1 MQGKRRVYPSERKPA
16 KWVSYSL
23 LFLSAVILFSGVAAR
38 SGDDAVIQ
46 TVATPS
52 PIPLDAAFDETRET
66 QEITLNG
73 SVWYALQLG
82 AFETEEAA
90 HQLAEQF
97 QRRGA
102 AGYVWQNERYRVL
115 AAVYPEKEDAQAVRQ
130 QLREQHDVDSYLY
143 EISVPAL
150 SLRMTGMKG
159 QIEILEAA
167 FLHADELIRQTERIS
182 ETLDRQ
188 EITPAE
194 AVTELNTLREQVEL
208 VALRMEQRFAAPKL
222 AVERL
227 IALFQDY
234 AAFAQEK
241 TGQGKQC
248 DSQPA
253 DQVPDASVH
262 SPFIGAYRRNEKHLG
277 GKI

>member
-38 SGDDAVIQ
+38 SGGDAVIQ

-102 AGYVWQNERYRVL
+102 AGYVWQDERYRVL

-130 QLREQHDVDSYLY
+130 QLREQQLGIKDVFL
-143 EISVPAL
+143 
-150 SLRMTGMKG
+150 MTADRNG
-159 QIEILEAA
+159 QNTIIK
-167 FLHADELIRQTERIS
+167 RQRG
-182 ETLDRQ
+182 L
-188 EITPAE
+188 
-194 AVTELNTLREQVEL
+194 
-208 VALRMEQRFAAPKL
+208 
-222 AVERL
+222 
-227 IALFQDY
+227 
-234 AAFAQEK
+234 
-241 TGQGKQC
+241 
-248 DSQPA
+248 
-253 DQVPDASVH
+253 
-262 SPFIGAYRRNEKHLG
+262 
-277 GKI
+277 

>member
-1 MQGKRRVYPSERKPA
+1 MQTRKRVYPSERKPA

-38 SGDDAVIQ
+38 SGGDAVFE

-66 QEITLNG
+66 REITLNG

-90 HQLAEQF
+90 GQLAEQF

-102 AGYVWQNERYRVL
+102 AGYLWPEDRFRVL

-130 QLREQHDVDSYLY
+130 QLRDQHDVDSYLF
-143 EISVPAL
+143 EISIPSV
-150 SLRMTGMKG
+150 SLRMTGMRG
-159 QIEILEAA
+159 QIDILEAA
-167 FLHADELIRQTERIS
+167 FLHAEELIRQMERIS

-194 AVTELNTLREQVEL
+194 AAEELNALREQVEL
-208 VALRMEQRFAAPKL
+208 VALRMEQRFLSPRNAA
-222 AVERL
+222 VTGL
-227 IALFQDY
+227 IGLMRDY
-234 AAFAQEK
+234 AAFAREK
-241 TGQGKQC
+241 TGQESNALLSRQLKYQTI
-248 DSQPA
+248 QTIRLLLELT
-253 DQVPDASVH
+253 DAL
-262 SPFIGAYRRNEKHLG
+262 RNT
-277 GKI
+277 

>member
-1 MQGKRRVYPSERKPA
+1 MQTRKRVYPSERKPA

-38 SGDDAVIQ
+38 SDGDAVFE

-52 PIPLDAAFDETRET
+52 PIPLDAVFDETRET
-66 QEITLNG
+66 REITLNG

-90 HQLAEQF
+90 RQLAEQF

-102 AGYVWQNERYRVL
+102 AGYLWPEERFRVL

-130 QLREQHDVDSYLY
+130 QLRDQHDVDSYLF
-143 EISVPAL
+143 EISIPSV
-150 SLRMTGMKG
+150 SLRMTGMRG
-159 QIEILEAA
+159 QIDILEAA
-167 FLHADELIRQTERIS
+167 FLHAEDLIRQMERIS

-194 AVTELNTLREQVEL
+194 AAEELNTLREQVEL
-208 VALRMEQRFAAPKL
+208 VALRMEQRFLSPRNAA
-222 AVERL
+222 VTGL
-227 IALFQDY
+227 IGLMRDY
-234 AAFAQEK
+234 AAFAREK
-241 TGQGKQC
+241 TGQESNALLSRQLKYQTIQTIRLLLELT
-248 DSQPA
+248 DEL
-253 DQVPDASVH
+253 
-262 SPFIGAYRRNEKHLG
+262 RNT
-277 GKI
+277 

>member
-1 MQGKRRVYPSERKPA
+1 MQTRKRVYPSERKPA

-38 SGDDAVIQ
+38 SGGDAVFE

-66 QEITLNG
+66 REITLNG

-90 HQLAEQF
+90 GQLAEQF

-102 AGYVWQNERYRVL
+102 AGYLWPEERFRVL

-130 QLREQHDVDSYLY
+130 QLRDQHDVDSYLF
-143 EISVPAL
+143 EISIPSV
-150 SLRMTGMKG
+150 SLRVTGMRG
-159 QIEILEAA
+159 QIDILEAA
-167 FLHADELIRQTERIS
+167 FLHAEELIRQMERIS

-194 AVTELNTLREQVEL
+194 AAEELNTLREQVEL
-208 VALRMEQRFAAPKL
+208 VALRMEQRFLSPRNAA
-222 AVERL
+222 VTGL
-227 IALFQDY
+227 IGLMRDY
-234 AAFAQEK
+234 AAFAREK
-241 TGQGKQC
+241 TGQESNALLSRQLKYQTIQTIRLLLELT
-248 DSQPA
+248 DEL
-253 DQVPDASVH
+253 
-262 SPFIGAYRRNEKHLG
+262 RNT
-277 GKI
+277 

>member
-90 HQLAEQF
+90 RQLAEQF

-102 AGYVWQNERYRVL
+102 AGYVWQDERYRVL

-167 FLHADELIRQTERIS
+167 FLHADEMERIS

-208 VALRMEQRFAAPKL
+208 VALRMEQRFAAPRNT

-234 AAFAQEK
+234 AAFAREK
-241 TGQGKQC
+241 TGQESNATLSRQIKYQTLRSIRLLLVLTGEM
-248 DSQPA
+248 
-253 DQVPDASVH
+253 
-262 SPFIGAYRRNEKHLG
+262 RNT
-277 GKI
+277 

>member
-1 MQGKRRVYPSERKPA
+1 MQTRKRVYPSERKPA

-38 SGDDAVIQ
+38 SGGDAVFE

-66 QEITLNG
+66 REITLNG

-90 HQLAEQF
+90 RQLAEQF

-102 AGYVWQNERYRVL
+102 AGYLWPEDRFRVL

-130 QLREQHDVDSYLY
+130 QLRDKHDVDSYLF
-143 EISVPAL
+143 EISIPSV
-150 SLRMTGMKG
+150 SLRMTGMRG
-159 QIEILEAA
+159 QIDILEAA
-167 FLHADELIRQTERIS
+167 FLHAEDLIRQMERIS

-194 AVTELNTLREQVEL
+194 AAEELNTLREQVEL
-208 VALRMEQRFAAPKL
+208 VALRMEQRFLSPRNAA
-222 AVERL
+222 VTGL
-227 IALFQDY
+227 IGLMRDY
-234 AAFAQEK
+234 AAFAREK
-241 TGQGKQC
+241 TGQESNALLSRQLKYQTIQTIRLLLELT
-248 DSQPA
+248 DEL
-253 DQVPDASVH
+253 
-262 SPFIGAYRRNEKHLG
+262 RNT
-277 GKI
+277 

>member
-1 MQGKRRVYPSERKPA
+1 MQTRKRVYPSERKPA

-38 SGDDAVIQ
+38 SGGDAVFEI
-46 TVATPS
+46 VATPS

-66 QEITLNG
+66 REITLNG

-90 HQLAEQF
+90 RQLAEQF

-102 AGYVWQNERYRVL
+102 AGYLWPEERFRVL

-130 QLREQHDVDSYLY
+130 QLRDQHDVDSYLF
-143 EISVPAL
+143 EISIPSV
-150 SLRMTGMKG
+150 SLRMTGMRG
-159 QIEILEAA
+159 QIDILEAA
-167 FLHADELIRQTERIS
+167 FLHAEELIRQMERIS

-194 AVTELNTLREQVEL
+194 AAEELNTLREQVEL
-208 VALRMEQRFAAPKL
+208 VALRMEQRFLSPRNAA
-222 AVERL
+222 VTGL
-227 IALFQDY
+227 IGLMRDY
-234 AAFAQEK
+234 AAFAREK
-241 TGQGKQC
+241 TGQESNALLSRQLKYQTIQTIRLLLELT
-248 DSQPA
+248 DEL
-253 DQVPDASVH
+253 
-262 SPFIGAYRRNEKHLG
+262 RNT
-277 GKI
+277 

>member
-1 MQGKRRVYPSERKPA
+1 MQTRKRVYPSERKPA

-38 SGDDAVIQ
+38 SGGDAVFEI
-46 TVATPS
+46 VATPS

-66 QEITLNG
+66 REITLNG

-90 HQLAEQF
+90 GQLAEQF

-102 AGYVWQNERYRVL
+102 AGYLWPEERFRVL

-130 QLREQHDVDSYLY
+130 QLRDQHDVDSYLF
-143 EISVPAL
+143 EISIPSV
-150 SLRMTGMKG
+150 SLRMTGMRG
-159 QIEILEAA
+159 QIDILEAA
-167 FLHADELIRQTERIS
+167 FLHAEELIRQMERIS

-194 AVTELNTLREQVEL
+194 VAEELNTLREQVEL
-208 VALRMEQRFAAPKL
+208 VALRMEQRFLSPRNAA
-222 AVERL
+222 VTGL
-227 IALFQDY
+227 IGLMRDY
-234 AAFAQEK
+234 AAFAREK
-241 TGQGKQC
+241 TGQESNALLSRQLKYQTIQTIRLLLELT
-248 DSQPA
+248 DEL
-253 DQVPDASVH
+253 
-262 SPFIGAYRRNEKHLG
+262 RNT
-277 GKI
+277 

>member
-1 MQGKRRVYPSERKPA
+1 MQAKRRVYPSERKPA
-16 KWVSYSL
+16 RWVSYSL

-38 SGDDAVIQ
+38 SGGDAVIQ

-66 QEITLNG
+66 REITLNG

-90 HQLAEQF
+90 GQLAEQF

-102 AGYVWQNERYRVL
+102 AGYIWPDERYRVL

-130 QLREQHDVDSYLY
+130 QLREQHDVESYLF
-143 EISVPAL
+143 EIDVPAVV
-150 SLRMTGMKG
+150 LRMTGMRG
-159 QIEILEAA
+159 QIDILEAA
-167 FLHADELIRQTERIS
+167 FLHAEELIRQMERTS

-194 AVTELNTLREQVEL
+194 AADELNTLREQVEL
-208 VALRMEQRFAAPKL
+208 VALRMEQRFAAPRNT
-222 AVERL
+222 AVTRL
-227 IALFQDY
+227 IGLMRDY
-234 AAFAQEK
+234 AAFAREK
-241 TGQGKQC
+241 TGQESNALLSRQIKYQTFQTIRLLLELTGEL
-248 DSQPA
+248 
-253 DQVPDASVH
+253 
-262 SPFIGAYRRNEKHLG
+262 RNT
-277 GKI
+277 

>member
-1 MQGKRRVYPSERKPA
+1 MQTRKRVYPSERKPA

-38 SGDDAVIQ
+38 SGGDAVFETI
-46 TVATPS
+46 ATPS

-66 QEITLNG
+66 REITLNG

-90 HQLAEQF
+90 GQLAEQF

-102 AGYVWQNERYRVL
+102 AGYLWPEERFRVL

-130 QLREQHDVDSYLY
+130 QLRDQHDVDSYLF
-143 EISVPAL
+143 EISIPSV
-150 SLRMTGMKG
+150 SLRMTGMRG
-159 QIEILEAA
+159 QIDILEAA
-167 FLHADELIRQTERIS
+167 FLHAEELIRQMERIS

-194 AVTELNTLREQVEL
+194 AAEELNTLREQLEL
-208 VALRMEQRFAAPKL
+208 VALRMEQRFLSPRNV
-222 AVERL
+222 AVTGL
-227 IALFQDY
+227 IGLMRDY
-234 AAFAQEK
+234 AAFAREK
-241 TGQGKQC
+241 TGQESNALLSRQLKYQTIQTIRLLLELT
-248 DSQPA
+248 DEL
-253 DQVPDASVH
+253 
-262 SPFIGAYRRNEKHLG
+262 RNT
-277 GKI
+277 

>member
-1 MQGKRRVYPSERKPA
+1 MQTRKRVYPSERKPA

-38 SGDDAVIQ
+38 SGGDAVFE

-66 QEITLNG
+66 REITLNG

-90 HQLAEQF
+90 GQLAEQF

-102 AGYVWQNERYRVL
+102 AGYLWPEERFRVL

-130 QLREQHDVDSYLY
+130 QLRDQHDVDSYLF
-143 EISVPAL
+143 EISIPSV
-150 SLRMTGMKG
+150 SLRMTGMRG
-159 QIEILEAA
+159 QIDILEAA
-167 FLHADELIRQTERIS
+167 FLHAEELIRQMERIS

-194 AVTELNTLREQVEL
+194 AAEELNTLREQVEL
-208 VALRMEQRFAAPKL
+208 VALRMEQRFLSPRNAA
-222 AVERL
+222 VTGL
-227 IALFQDY
+227 IGLMRDY
-234 AAFAQEK
+234 ATFAREK
-241 TGQGKQC
+241 TGQESNALLSRQLKYQTIQTIRLLLELT
-248 DSQPA
+248 DEL
-253 DQVPDASVH
+253 
-262 SPFIGAYRRNEKHLG
+262 RNT
-277 GKI
+277 

>member
-1 MQGKRRVYPSERKPA
+1 MQTRKRVYPSERKPA

-38 SGDDAVIQ
+38 SGGDAVFETI
-46 TVATPS
+46 ATPS

-66 QEITLNG
+66 REITLNG

-90 HQLAEQF
+90 GQLAEQF

-102 AGYVWQNERYRVL
+102 AGYLWPEERFRVL

-130 QLREQHDVDSYLY
+130 QLRDQHDVDSYLF
-143 EISVPAL
+143 EISIPSV
-150 SLRMTGMKG
+150 SLRMTGMRG
-159 QIEILEAA
+159 QIDILEAA
-167 FLHADELIRQTERIS
+167 FLHAEELIRQMERIS

-194 AVTELNTLREQVEL
+194 AVTELSTLREQVEL
-208 VALRMEQRFAAPKL
+208 VALRLEQRFTAPRNT

-234 AAFAQEK
+234 AAFAREK
-241 TGQGKQC
+241 TGQESNATLSRQIKYQTLQSIRLLLELTGEM
-248 DSQPA
+248 
-253 DQVPDASVH
+253 
-262 SPFIGAYRRNEKHLG
+262 RNT
-277 GKI
+277 

>member
-1 MQGKRRVYPSERKPA
+1 MQAKRRVYPSERKPA
-16 KWVSYSL
+16 RWVSYSL

-38 SGDDAVIQ
+38 SGGDAVIQ

-66 QEITLNG
+66 REITLNG

-90 HQLAEQF
+90 GQLAEQF

-102 AGYVWQNERYRVL
+102 AGYIWPDERYRVL

-130 QLREQHDVDSYLY
+130 QLREQHDVESYLF
-143 EISVPAL
+143 EIDVPAVV
-150 SLRMTGMKG
+150 LRMTGMRG
-159 QIEILEAA
+159 QIDILEAA
-167 FLHADELIRQTERIS
+167 FLHAEELIRQMERIS

-194 AVTELNTLREQVEL
+194 AADELNTLREQVEL
-208 VALRMEQRFAAPKL
+208 VALRMEQRFAAPRNT
-222 AVERL
+222 AVTRL
-227 IALFQDY
+227 IGLMRDY
-234 AAFAQEK
+234 AAFAREK
-241 TGQGKQC
+241 TGQESNALLSRQIKYQTFQTIRLLLELTGEL
-248 DSQPA
+248 
-253 DQVPDASVH
+253 
-262 SPFIGAYRRNEKHLG
+262 RNT
-277 GKI
+277 

>member
-1 MQGKRRVYPSERKPA
+1 MQTRKRVYPSERKPA

-38 SGDDAVIQ
+38 SGGDAVFE

-66 QEITLNG
+66 REITLNG

-90 HQLAEQF
+90 GQLAEQF

-102 AGYVWQNERYRVL
+102 AGYLWPEERFRVL

-130 QLREQHDVDSYLY
+130 QLRDQHDVDSYLF
-143 EISVPAL
+143 EISIPSV
-150 SLRMTGMKG
+150 SLRMTGMRG
-159 QIEILEAA
+159 QIDILEAA
-167 FLHADELIRQTERIS
+167 FLHAEDLIRQMERIS

-194 AVTELNTLREQVEL
+194 AAEELNTLREQVEL
-208 VALRMEQRFAAPKL
+208 VALRMEQRFLSPRNAA
-222 AVERL
+222 VTGL
-227 IALFQDY
+227 IGLMRDY
-234 AAFAQEK
+234 AAFAREK
-241 TGQGKQC
+241 TGQESNALLSRQLKYQTIQTIRLLLELT
-248 DSQPA
+248 DEL
-253 DQVPDASVH
+253 
-262 SPFIGAYRRNEKHLG
+262 RNT
-277 GKI
+277 

>member
-1 MQGKRRVYPSERKPA
+1 MQAKRRVYPSERKPA

-38 SGDDAVIQ
+38 SGGDAVFE

-66 QEITLNG
+66 REITLNG

-90 HQLAEQF
+90 GQLAEQF

-102 AGYVWQNERYRVL
+102 AGYLWPEERFRVL

-130 QLREQHDVDSYLY
+130 QLRDQHDVDSYLF
-143 EISVPAL
+143 EISIPSV
-150 SLRMTGMKG
+150 SLRMTGMRG
-159 QIEILEAA
+159 QIDILEAA
-167 FLHADELIRQTERIS
+167 FLHAEELIRQMERIS

-194 AVTELNTLREQVEL
+194 AAEELNTLREQVEL
-208 VALRMEQRFAAPKL
+208 VALRMEQRFLSPRNAA
-222 AVERL
+222 VTGL
-227 IALFQDY
+227 IGLMRDY
-234 AAFAQEK
+234 AAFAREK
-241 TGQGKQC
+241 TGQESNALLSRQLKYQTIQTIRLLLELT
-248 DSQPA
+248 DEL
-253 DQVPDASVH
+253 
-262 SPFIGAYRRNEKHLG
+262 RNT
-277 GKI
+277 

>member
-1 MQGKRRVYPSERKPA
+1 MQTRKRVYPSERKPA

-38 SGDDAVIQ
+38 SGGDAVFE

-66 QEITLNG
+66 REITLNG

-90 HQLAEQF
+90 GQLAEQF

-102 AGYVWQNERYRVL
+102 AGYLWPEERFRVL

-130 QLREQHDVDSYLY
+130 QLRDQHDVDSYLF
-143 EISVPAL
+143 EISIPSV
-150 SLRMTGMKG
+150 SLRMTGMRG
-159 QIEILEAA
+159 QIDILEAA
-167 FLHADELIRQTERIS
+167 FLHAEELIRQMERIS

-194 AVTELNTLREQVEL
+194 AAEELNTLREQVEL
-208 VALRMEQRFAAPKL
+208 VALRMEQRFLSPRNAAVTGL
-222 AVERL
+222 LGLMR
-227 IALFQDY
+227 DY
-234 AAFAQEK
+234 AAFAREK
-241 TGQGKQC
+241 TGQESNALLSRQLKYQTIQTIRLLLELT
-248 DSQPA
+248 DEL
-253 DQVPDASVH
+253 
-262 SPFIGAYRRNEKHLG
+262 RNT
-277 GKI
+277 

>member
-1 MQGKRRVYPSERKPA
+1 MQTRKRVYPSERKPA

-38 SGDDAVIQ
+38 SDGDAVFE

-66 QEITLNG
+66 REITLNG

-90 HQLAEQF
+90 GQLAEQF

-102 AGYVWQNERYRVL
+102 AGYLWPEERFRVL

-130 QLREQHDVDSYLY
+130 QLRDQHDVDSYLF
-143 EISVPAL
+143 EISIPSV
-150 SLRMTGMKG
+150 SLRMTGMRG
-159 QIEILEAA
+159 QIDILEAA
-167 FLHADELIRQTERIS
+167 FLHAEDLIRQMERIS

-194 AVTELNTLREQVEL
+194 AAEELNTLREQVEL
-208 VALRMEQRFAAPKL
+208 VALRMEQRFLSPRNAA
-222 AVERL
+222 VTGL
-227 IALFQDY
+227 IGLMRDY
-234 AAFAQEK
+234 AAFAREK
-241 TGQGKQC
+241 TGQESNALLSRQLKYQTIQTIRLLLELT
-248 DSQPA
+248 DEL
-253 DQVPDASVH
+253 
-262 SPFIGAYRRNEKHLG
+262 RNT
-277 GKI
+277 

>member
-1 MQGKRRVYPSERKPA
+1 MQTRKRVYPSERKPA

-38 SGDDAVIQ
+38 SGGDAVFE

-66 QEITLNG
+66 REITLNG

-90 HQLAEQF
+90 GQLAEQF

-102 AGYVWQNERYRVL
+102 AGYLWPEERFRVL

-130 QLREQHDVDSYLY
+130 QLRDQHDVHSYLF
-143 EISVPAL
+143 EISIPSV
-150 SLRMTGMKG
+150 SLRMTGMRG
-159 QIEILEAA
+159 QIDILEAA
-167 FLHADELIRQTERIS
+167 FLHAEELIRQMERIS

-194 AVTELNTLREQVEL
+194 AAEELNTLREQVEL
-208 VALRMEQRFAAPKL
+208 VALRMEQRFLSPRNAA
-222 AVERL
+222 VTGL
-227 IALFQDY
+227 IGLMRDY
-234 AAFAQEK
+234 AAFAREK
-241 TGQGKQC
+241 TGQESNALLSRQLKYQTIQTIRLLLELT
-248 DSQPA
+248 DEL
-253 DQVPDASVH
+253 
-262 SPFIGAYRRNEKHLG
+262 RNT
-277 GKI
+277 

>member
-38 SGDDAVIQ
+38 SGGDAVIR
-46 TVATPS
+46 TVATPRLA
-52 PIPLDAAFDETRET
+52 IPLDAAFDETRET

-102 AGYVWQNERYRVL
+102 AGYVWQDERYRVL

-143 EISVPAL
+143 EISIPAL

-167 FLHADELIRQTERIS
+167 FLHADELIRQMERIS

-208 VALRMEQRFAAPKL
+208 VALRMEQRFAAPRNT

-234 AAFAQEK
+234 AAFAREK
-241 TGQGKQC
+241 TGQESNATLSRQIKYQTLQ
-248 DSQPA
+248 SIRLLLEL
-253 DQVPDASVH
+253 
-262 SPFIGAYRRNEKHLG
+262 IGEMRNT
-277 GKI
+277 

>member
-1 MQGKRRVYPSERKPA
+1 MQTRKRVYPSERKPA

-38 SGDDAVIQ
+38 SGGDAVFE

-66 QEITLNG
+66 REITLNG

-90 HQLAEQF
+90 RQLAEQF

-102 AGYVWQNERYRVL
+102 AGYLWPEERFRVL

-130 QLREQHDVDSYLY
+130 QLRDQHDVDSYLF
-143 EISVPAL
+143 EISIPSV
-150 SLRMTGMKG
+150 SLRMTGMRG
-159 QIEILEAA
+159 QIDILEAA
-167 FLHADELIRQTERIS
+167 FLHAEDLIRQMERIS

-194 AVTELNTLREQVEL
+194 AAEELNTLREQVEL
-208 VALRMEQRFAAPKL
+208 VALRMEQRFLSPRNAA
-222 AVERL
+222 VTGL
-227 IALFQDY
+227 IGLMRDY
-234 AAFAQEK
+234 AAFAREK
-241 TGQGKQC
+241 TGQESNALLSRQLKYQTIQTIRLLLELT
-248 DSQPA
+248 DEL
-253 DQVPDASVH
+253 
-262 SPFIGAYRRNEKHLG
+262 RNT
-277 GKI
+277 

>member
-1 MQGKRRVYPSERKPA
+1 MQTRKRVYPSERKPA

-38 SGDDAVIQ
+38 SGGDAVFE

-66 QEITLNG
+66 REITLNG

-90 HQLAEQF
+90 GQLAEQF

-102 AGYVWQNERYRVL
+102 AGYLWPEERFRVL

-130 QLREQHDVDSYLY
+130 QLRDQHDVDSYLF
-143 EISVPAL
+143 EISIPSV
-150 SLRMTGMKG
+150 SLRMTGMRG
-159 QIEILEAA
+159 QIDILEAA
-167 FLHADELIRQTERIS
+167 FLHAEELIRQMERIS

-194 AVTELNTLREQVEL
+194 AVEELNTLREQVEL
-208 VALRMEQRFAAPKL
+208 VALRMEQRFLSPRNAA
-222 AVERL
+222 VTGL
-227 IALFQDY
+227 IGLMRDY
-234 AAFAQEK
+234 AAFAREK
-241 TGQGKQC
+241 TGQESNALLSRQLKYQTIQTIRLLLELT
-248 DSQPA
+248 DEL
-253 DQVPDASVH
+253 
-262 SPFIGAYRRNEKHLG
+262 RNT
-277 GKI
+277 

>member
-1 MQGKRRVYPSERKPA
+1 MQTRKRVYPSERKPA
-16 KWVSYSL
+16 KWVIYSL

-38 SGDDAVIQ
+38 SGGDAVFE

-66 QEITLNG
+66 REITLNG

-90 HQLAEQF
+90 RQLAEQF

-102 AGYVWQNERYRVL
+102 AGYLWPEERFRVL

-130 QLREQHDVDSYLY
+130 QLRDQHDVDSYLF
-143 EISVPAL
+143 EISIPSV
-150 SLRMTGMKG
+150 SLRMTGMRG
-159 QIEILEAA
+159 QIDILEAA
-167 FLHADELIRQTERIS
+167 FLHAEELIRQMERIS

-194 AVTELNTLREQVEL
+194 AAEELNTLREQVEL
-208 VALRMEQRFAAPKL
+208 VALRMEQRFLSPRNAA
-222 AVERL
+222 VTGL
-227 IALFQDY
+227 IGLMRDY
-234 AAFAQEK
+234 AAFAREE
-241 TGQGKQC
+241 TGQESNALLSRQLKYQTI
-248 DSQPA
+248 QTIRLLLELT
-253 DQVPDASVH
+253 DAL
-262 SPFIGAYRRNEKHLG
+262 RNT
-277 GKI
+277 

>member
-1 MQGKRRVYPSERKPA
+1 MQTRKRVYPSERKPA

-38 SGDDAVIQ
+38 SGGDAVFETI
-46 TVATPS
+46 ATPS

-66 QEITLNG
+66 REITLNG

-90 HQLAEQF
+90 GQLAEQF

-102 AGYVWQNERYRVL
+102 AGYLWPEERFRVL

-130 QLREQHDVDSYLY
+130 QLRDQHDVDSYLF
-143 EISVPAL
+143 EISIPSV
-150 SLRMTGMKG
+150 SLRMTGMRG
-159 QIEILEAA
+159 QIDILEAA
-167 FLHADELIRQTERIS
+167 FLHAEELIRQMERIS

-194 AVTELNTLREQVEL
+194 AVTELSTLREQVEL
-208 VALRMEQRFAAPKL
+208 VALRLEQRFTAPRNT

-234 AAFAQEK
+234 AAFAREK
-241 TGQGKQC
+241 TGQESNATLSRQIKYQTLQSIRLLLELTGEMR
-248 DSQPA
+248 
-253 DQVPDASVH
+253 
-262 SPFIGAYRRNEKHLG
+262 IT
-277 GKI
+277 

>member
-38 SGDDAVIQ
+38 SGGDAVFE

-66 QEITLNG
+66 REITLNG

-90 HQLAEQF
+90 GQLAEQF

-102 AGYVWQNERYRVL
+102 AGYLWPEERFRVL

-130 QLREQHDVDSYLY
+130 QLRDQHDVDSYLF
-143 EISVPAL
+143 EISIPSV
-150 SLRMTGMKG
+150 SLRMTGMRG
-159 QIEILEAA
+159 QIDILEAA
-167 FLHADELIRQTERIS
+167 FLHAEELIRQMERIS

-194 AVTELNTLREQVEL
+194 AAEELNTLREQVEL
-208 VALRMEQRFAAPKL
+208 VALRMEQRFLSPRNAA
-222 AVERL
+222 VTGL
-227 IALFQDY
+227 IGLMRDY
-234 AAFAQEK
+234 ATFAREK
-241 TGQGKQC
+241 TGQESNALLSRQLKYQTIQTIRLLLELT
-248 DSQPA
+248 DEL
-253 DQVPDASVH
+253 
-262 SPFIGAYRRNEKHLG
+262 RNT
-277 GKI
+277 

>member
-1 MQGKRRVYPSERKPA
+1 M
-16 KWVSYSL
+16 
-23 LFLSAVILFSGVAAR
+23 
-38 SGDDAVIQ
+38 
-46 TVATPS
+46 
-52 PIPLDAAFDETRET
+52 
-66 QEITLNG
+66 
-73 SVWYALQLG
+73 WYALQLG

-90 HQLAEQF
+90 CQLAEQF

-102 AGYVWQNERYRVL
+102 AGYVWQDERYRVL

-167 FLHADELIRQTERIS
+167 FLHADELIRQMERIS

-208 VALRMEQRFAAPKL
+208 VALRMEQRFAAPRNT

-234 AAFAQEK
+234 AAFARAK
-241 TGQGKQC
+241 TGQESNATLSRQIKYQTLQSIRLLLELTGEM
-248 DSQPA
+248 
-253 DQVPDASVH
+253 
-262 SPFIGAYRRNEKHLG
+262 RNT
-277 GKI
+277 

>member
-1 MQGKRRVYPSERKPA
+1 MQTRKRVYPSERKPA

-38 SGDDAVIQ
+38 SGGDAVFE

-66 QEITLNG
+66 REITLNG

-90 HQLAEQF
+90 RQLAEQF

-102 AGYVWQNERYRVL
+102 AGYLWPEDRFRVL

-130 QLREQHDVDSYLY
+130 QLRDQHDVDSYLF
-143 EISVPAL
+143 EISIPSV
-150 SLRMTGMKG
+150 SLRMTGMRG
-159 QIEILEAA
+159 QIDILEAA
-167 FLHADELIRQTERIS
+167 FLHAEDLIRQMERIS

-194 AVTELNTLREQVEL
+194 AAEELNTLREQVKL
-208 VALRMEQRFAAPKL
+208 VALRMEQRFLSPRNAA
-222 AVERL
+222 VTGL
-227 IALFQDY
+227 IGLMRDY
-234 AAFAQEK
+234 AAFAREK
-241 TGQGKQC
+241 TGQESNALLSRQLKYQTIQTIRLLLELT
-248 DSQPA
+248 DEL
-253 DQVPDASVH
+253 
-262 SPFIGAYRRNEKHLG
+262 RNT
-277 GKI
+277 

>member
-1 MQGKRRVYPSERKPA
+1 MQTRKRVYPSERKPA

-38 SGDDAVIQ
+38 SDGDAVFE

-52 PIPLDAAFDETRET
+52 PIPLDAVFDETRET
-66 QEITLNG
+66 REITLNG

-90 HQLAEQF
+90 RQLAEQF

-102 AGYVWQNERYRVL
+102 AGYLWPEERFRVL

-130 QLREQHDVDSYLY
+130 QLRDQHDVDSYLF
-143 EISVPAL
+143 EISIPSV
-150 SLRMTGMKG
+150 SLRMTGMRG
-159 QIEILEAA
+159 QIDILEAA
-167 FLHADELIRQTERIS
+167 FLHAEDLIRQMERIS

-194 AVTELNTLREQVEL
+194 AAEELNTLREQVEL
-208 VALRMEQRFAAPKL
+208 VALRMEQRFLSPRNAA
-222 AVERL
+222 VTGL
-227 IALFQDY
+227 IGLMRDY
-234 AAFAQEK
+234 AAFAREK
-241 TGQGKQC
+241 TGQESNALLSRQLKYQTI
-248 DSQPA
+248 QTIRLLLELT
-253 DQVPDASVH
+253 DAL
-262 SPFIGAYRRNEKHLG
+262 RNT
-277 GKI
+277 

>member
-1 MQGKRRVYPSERKPA
+1 MQTRKRVYPSERKPA

-38 SGDDAVIQ
+38 SGGDAVFE

-66 QEITLNG
+66 REITLNG

-90 HQLAEQF
+90 RQLAEQF

-102 AGYVWQNERYRVL
+102 AGYLWPEDRFRVL

-130 QLREQHDVDSYLY
+130 QLRDQHDVDSYLF
-143 EISVPAL
+143 EISIPSV
-150 SLRMTGMKG
+150 SLRMTGMRG
-159 QIEILEAA
+159 QIDILEAA
-167 FLHADELIRQTERIS
+167 FLHAEELIRQMERIS

-194 AVTELNTLREQVEL
+194 AAEELNTLREQVEL
-208 VALRMEQRFAAPKL
+208 VALRMEQRFLSPRNAA
-222 AVERL
+222 VTGL
-227 IALFQDY
+227 IGLMRDY
-234 AAFAQEK
+234 AAFAREE
-241 TGQGKQC
+241 TGQESNALLSRQLKYQTI
-248 DSQPA
+248 QTIRLLLELT
-253 DQVPDASVH
+253 DAL
-262 SPFIGAYRRNEKHLG
+262 RNT
-277 GKI
+277 

>member
-1 MQGKRRVYPSERKPA
+1 MQTRKRVYPSERKPA

-38 SGDDAVIQ
+38 SGGDAVFE

-66 QEITLNG
+66 REITLNG

-90 HQLAEQF
+90 GQLAEQF

-102 AGYVWQNERYRVL
+102 AGYLWPEERFRVL

-130 QLREQHDVDSYLY
+130 QLRDQHDVDSYLF
-143 EISVPAL
+143 EISIPSV
-150 SLRMTGMKG
+150 SLRMTGMRG
-159 QIEILEAA
+159 QIDILEAA
-167 FLHADELIRQTERIS
+167 FLHAEELIRQMERIS

-194 AVTELNTLREQVEL
+194 AAEELNTLREQVEL
-208 VALRMEQRFAAPKL
+208 VALRMEQRFLSPRNAA
-222 AVERL
+222 VTGL
-227 IALFQDY
+227 IGLMRDY
-234 AAFAQEK
+234 AAFAREK
-241 TGQGKQC
+241 TGQESSALLSRQLKYQTI
-248 DSQPA
+248 QTIRLLLELT
-253 DQVPDASVH
+253 DAL
-262 SPFIGAYRRNEKHLG
+262 RNT
-277 GKI
+277 

>member
-1 MQGKRRVYPSERKPA
+1 MQTRKRVYPSERKPA

-38 SGDDAVIQ
+38 SGGDAVFE

-66 QEITLNG
+66 REITLNG

-90 HQLAEQF
+90 RQLAEQF

-102 AGYVWQNERYRVL
+102 AGYLWPEERFRVL

-130 QLREQHDVDSYLY
+130 QLRDQHDVDSYLF
-143 EISVPAL
+143 EISIPSV
-150 SLRMTGMKG
+150 SLRMTGMRG
-159 QIEILEAA
+159 QIDILEAA
-167 FLHADELIRQTERIS
+167 FLHAEELIRQMERIS

-194 AVTELNTLREQVEL
+194 AAEELNTLREQVEL
-208 VALRMEQRFAAPKL
+208 VALRMEQRFLSPRNAA
-222 AVERL
+222 VTGL
-227 IALFQDY
+227 IGLMRDY
-234 AAFAQEK
+234 AAFAREE
-241 TGQGKQC
+241 TGQESNALLSRQLKYQTI
-248 DSQPA
+248 QTIRLLLELT
-253 DQVPDASVH
+253 DAL
-262 SPFIGAYRRNEKHLG
+262 RNT
-277 GKI
+277 

>member
-1 MQGKRRVYPSERKPA
+1 MQTRKRVYPSERKPA

-38 SGDDAVIQ
+38 SGGDAVFE

-66 QEITLNG
+66 REITLNG

-90 HQLAEQF
+90 GQLAEQF

-102 AGYVWQNERYRVL
+102 AGYLWPEERFRVL

-130 QLREQHDVDSYLY
+130 QLRDQHDVDSYLF
-143 EISVPAL
+143 EISIPSV
-150 SLRMTGMKG
+150 SLRMTGMRG
-159 QIEILEAA
+159 QIDILEAA
-167 FLHADELIRQTERIS
+167 FLHAEELIRQMERIS

-194 AVTELNTLREQVEL
+194 AAEELSTLREQVEL
-208 VALRMEQRFAAPKL
+208 VALRMEQRFLSPRNAA
-222 AVERL
+222 VTGL
-227 IALFQDY
+227 IGLMRDY
-234 AAFAQEK
+234 AAFAREK
-241 TGQGKQC
+241 TGQESNALLSRQLKYQTI
-248 DSQPA
+248 QTIRLLLELT
-253 DQVPDASVH
+253 DAL
-262 SPFIGAYRRNEKHLG
+262 RNT
-277 GKI
+277 

>member
-1 MQGKRRVYPSERKPA
+1 MQTRKRVYPSERKPA

-38 SGDDAVIQ
+38 SGGDAVFETI
-46 TVATPS
+46 ATPS

-66 QEITLNG
+66 REITLNG

-90 HQLAEQF
+90 GQLAEQF

-102 AGYVWQNERYRVL
+102 AGYLWPEERFRVL

-130 QLREQHDVDSYLY
+130 QLRDQHDVDSYLF
-143 EISVPAL
+143 EISIPSV
-150 SLRMTGMKG
+150 SLRMTGMRG
-159 QIEILEAA
+159 QIDILEAA
-167 FLHADELIRQTERIS
+167 FLHAEELIRQMERIS

-194 AVTELNTLREQVEL
+194 AAEELNTLREQVEL
-208 VALRMEQRFAAPKL
+208 VALRMEQRFLSPRNAAVTGL
-222 AVERL
+222 NGLMR
-227 IALFQDY
+227 DY
-234 AAFAQEK
+234 AAFAREK
-241 TGQGKQC
+241 TGQESNALLSRQLKYQTIQTIRLLLELT
-248 DSQPA
+248 DEL
-253 DQVPDASVH
+253 
-262 SPFIGAYRRNEKHLG
+262 RNT
-277 GKI
+277 

>member
-46 TVATPS
+46 TVVTPS
-52 PIPLDAAFDETRET
+52 PIPLDAAFEETRET

-90 HQLAEQF
+90 CQLAEQF

-102 AGYVWQNERYRVL
+102 AGYVWQDERYRVL

-143 EISVPAL
+143 EISIPAL

-167 FLHADELIRQTERIS
+167 FLHADELIRQMERIS

-208 VALRMEQRFAAPKL
+208 VALRMEQRFAAPRNT

-234 AAFAQEK
+234 AAFAREK
-241 TGQGKQC
+241 TGQESNATLSRQIKYQTLQSIRLLLELTGEM
-248 DSQPA
+248 
-253 DQVPDASVH
+253 
-262 SPFIGAYRRNEKHLG
+262 RNT
-277 GKI
+277 

>member
-1 MQGKRRVYPSERKPA
+1 MQTRKRVYPSERKPA

-38 SGDDAVIQ
+38 SGGDAVIQ

-102 AGYVWQNERYRVL
+102 AGYVWQDERYRVL

-167 FLHADELIRQTERIS
+167 FLHADELICQMERIS

-194 AVTELNTLREQVEL
+194 AAEELNTLREQVEL
-208 VALRMEQRFAAPKL
+208 VALRMEQRFLSPRNAA
-222 AVERL
+222 VTGL
-227 IALFQDY
+227 IGLMRDY
-234 AAFAQEK
+234 ATFAREK
-241 TGQGKQC
+241 TGQESNALLSRQLKYQTIQTIRLLLELT
-248 DSQPA
+248 DEL
-253 DQVPDASVH
+253 
-262 SPFIGAYRRNEKHLG
+262 RNT
-277 GKI
+277 

>member
-1 MQGKRRVYPSERKPA
+1 MQTRKRVYPSERKPA

-38 SGDDAVIQ
+38 SGGDAVFE

-66 QEITLNG
+66 REITLNG

-90 HQLAEQF
+90 GQLAEQF

-102 AGYVWQNERYRVL
+102 AGYLWPEERFRVL

-130 QLREQHDVDSYLY
+130 QLRDQHDVDSYLF
-143 EISVPAL
+143 EISIPSV
-150 SLRMTGMKG
+150 SLRMTGMRG
-159 QIEILEAA
+159 QIDILEAA
-167 FLHADELIRQTERIS
+167 FLHAEELIRQMERIS

-194 AVTELNTLREQVEL
+194 AAEELNTLREQVEL
-208 VALRMEQRFAAPKL
+208 VALRMEQRFLSPRNAA
-222 AVERL
+222 VTGL
-227 IALFQDY
+227 IGLMRDY
-234 AAFAQEK
+234 AAFAREE
-241 TGQGKQC
+241 TGQESNALLSRQLKYQTIQTIHLLLELT
-248 DSQPA
+248 DEL
-253 DQVPDASVH
+253 
-262 SPFIGAYRRNEKHLG
+262 RNT
-277 GKI
+277 

>member
-1 MQGKRRVYPSERKPA
+1 MQTRKRVYPSERKPA

-38 SGDDAVIQ
+38 SGGDAVFE

-66 QEITLNG
+66 REITLNG

-90 HQLAEQF
+90 GQLAEQF

-102 AGYVWQNERYRVL
+102 AGYLWPEERFRVL

-130 QLREQHDVDSYLY
+130 QLRDQHDVDSYLF
-143 EISVPAL
+143 EISIPSV
-150 SLRMTGMKG
+150 SLRMTGMRG
-159 QIEILEAA
+159 QIDILEAA
-167 FLHADELIRQTERIS
+167 FLHAEELIRQMERIS

-194 AVTELNTLREQVEL
+194 AAGELNTLREQVEL
-208 VALRMEQRFAAPKL
+208 VALRMEQRFLSPRNAA
-222 AVERL
+222 VTGL
-227 IALFQDY
+227 IGLMRDY
-234 AAFAQEK
+234 AAFAREK
-241 TGQGKQC
+241 TGQESNALLSRQLKYQTIQTIRLLLELT
-248 DSQPA
+248 DEL
-253 DQVPDASVH
+253 
-262 SPFIGAYRRNEKHLG
+262 RNT
-277 GKI
+277 